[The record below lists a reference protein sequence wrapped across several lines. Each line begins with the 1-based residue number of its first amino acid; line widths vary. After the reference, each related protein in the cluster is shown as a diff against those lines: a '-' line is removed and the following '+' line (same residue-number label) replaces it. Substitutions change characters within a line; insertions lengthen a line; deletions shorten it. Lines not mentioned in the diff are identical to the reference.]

1 MSKLANATS
10 GDDHPEAAGKHLD
23 DAFTLF
29 VNERYDGAGY
39 LAGYVVECSLK
50 SVVLFSSP
58 GPGTNWKK
66 QDGHKLNTLSTK
78 AVHLAVSLSAGRTAR
93 YVPNQTPGHSI
104 YASATGWRETLRY
117 RPSATVSDQA
127 AAAWIEEAE
136 KVYESTVAKMW
147 KDGVL

>member
-1 MSKLANATS
+1 MSKLANTTT

-39 LAGYVVECSLK
+39 LAGYVIECCFK
-50 SVVLFSSP
+50 SVILLGT
-58 GPGTNWKK
+58 GPARITH
-66 QDGHKLNTLSTK
+66 DLNSLSTD
-78 AVHLAVSLSAGRTAR
+78 AIRFASLPGGTTAR
-93 YVPNQTPGHSI
+93 YLPNQTPGHSI
-104 YASATGWRETLRY
+104 YVLGTGWRETLRY

-127 AAAWIEEAE
+127 AASWIEEAE
-136 KVYESTVAKMW
+136 RVYVSTVAKMW